1 MSRVAGVLNETK
13 DADADALV
21 QNVASNIKAFVRSKF
36 ENETWKPNVS
46 DEYDE
51 TDEQPEATLPD
62 AEHEEPISLKRE
74 LFKDSQIY
82 NLLGVEEGSGCSAAL
97 IQLFCERFDKERGIF
112 KVNDGIEISFCA
124 HRVADLLSIK
134 HTGKTLEEFEKG
146 KGKEKLTRLPLFVDN
161 LKHLFVTKN
170 EKKERKDRN
179 DKDKHNNRIKRE
191 LSANSLIEILR
202 RMSLETDEQK
212 EQYKQLV
219 RLFVIDQIFLP
230 STENAYIRS
239 GNYKYCSDG
248 STFESIN
255 WAQAI
260 LDRIYVVTKN
270 TQTFSACSTVFQAL
284 IYDKIPSLVPKDMKP
299 KSTLV
304 AADKYPVIRKKK
316 ESWKLE
322 LDKLNSKDV
331 TAYTLWILKRSNINF

>member
-1 MSRVAGVLNETK
+1 MLNTRSQFLLKQSCLKIPKFTTCWESRRAV
-13 DADADALV
+13 
-21 QNVASNIKAFVRSKF
+21 
-36 ENETWKPNVS
+36 
-46 DEYDE
+46 
-51 TDEQPEATLPD
+51 
-62 AEHEEPISLKRE
+62 
-74 LFKDSQIY
+74 
-82 NLLGVEEGSGCSAAL
+82 AAL
-97 IQLFCERFDKERGIF
+97 
-112 KVNDGIEISFCA
+112 
-124 HRVADLLSIK
+124 LLS
-134 HTGKTLEEFEKG
+134 FNY
-146 KGKEKLTRLPLFVDN
+146 FVN
-161 LKHLFVTKN
+161 VLI
-170 EKKERKDRN
+170 KKEESLRKDRN

-202 RMSLETDEQK
+202 RRSVETDEQK

-260 LDRIYVVTKN
+260 LDRIYVAFTKN
-270 TQTFSACSTVFQAL
+270 TRTFSACGTVFQAL

-304 AADKYPVIRKKK
+304 AADKYPVVRKKK

-331 TAYTLWILKRSNINF
+331 RTDDGSEWALIEALSMKDAFRFRYKEQQTHIAPNTINVDSQNLEKTEQNPETVEHPINEQIQETAEHTKNIVESGLPLGTVDPQIQEKPAHHQIPEEPARRYPSRDRNK